1 MFDQAHWGHIV
12 EWKGLG
18 KFINTGPSGLT
29 CDQLHTAMSSVMKD
43 NTIMTCIEDI
53 KDAMIGTDTAVVI
66 IEDISIQTLF

>member
-29 CDQLHTAMSSVMKD
+29 CDQLHSAMSSFMKD
-43 NTIMTCIEDI
+43 ESTMTCVKDI
-53 KDAMIGTDTAVVI
+53 KEIIYDIGNDAAVNI
-66 IEDISIQTLF
+66 LKSITK